1 MPVDPVE
8 FNTLKLLV
16 DTMNTRLGVVEDD
29 LDENE
34 EGSLRDRMADVESSM
49 TAINQVVALKQ
60 SLEDDIN
67 ANKDEIDGLSTEMNS
82 LRNLYRT
89 LQRWRTDI
97 RHELI
102 YEKATGD
109 GPKTTWTLSDF
120 YDETSTF
127 IVFQANLT
135 LVDPSLIT
143 FSSPLLLKQFT
154 SSVALTDDVHVI
166 YFKALPTGN

>member
-1 MPVDPVE
+1 MPVDPVA

-16 DTMNTRLGVVEDD
+16 DAMNVRLGVIEDD
-29 LDENE
+29 LDETE
-34 EGSLRDRMADVESSM
+34 EGSVRDRVSDIESTMVS
-49 TAINQVVALKQ
+49 INQSVAMKQ
-60 SLEDDIN
+60 SLEDDIS
-67 ANKDEIDGLSTEMNS
+67 ANIDSIDGISTELKS

-89 LQRWRTDI
+89 LQQWRTDI
-97 RHELI
+97 RAEMI

-109 GPKTTWTLSDF
+109 GPLTTWTVSEF
-120 YDETSTF
+120 YDSTAPF

-143 FSSPLLLKQFT
+143 FSSPLILKQFT

-166 YFKALPTGN
+166 YFKALPSGN

>member
-16 DTMNTRLGVVEDD
+16 DSMNVRLDVVEDD
-29 LDENE
+29 LDKTE
-34 EGSLRDRMADVESSM
+34 EGSIKDRVSDLES
-49 TAINQVVALKQ
+49 TVAAINQITALKQ

-67 ANKDEIDGLSTEMNS
+67 ANKDEINSIGTEVNS

-89 LQRWRTDI
+89 LNRWRTDI
-97 RHELI
+97 RHEMI

-109 GPKTTWTLSDF
+109 APKTTWTLSEF
-120 YDETSTF
+120 YDSTSLF
-127 IVFQANLT
+127 VVFQANLT

-143 FSSPLLLKQFT
+143 FSSPLILKQFT

-166 YFKALPTGN
+166 YFKALPSGT